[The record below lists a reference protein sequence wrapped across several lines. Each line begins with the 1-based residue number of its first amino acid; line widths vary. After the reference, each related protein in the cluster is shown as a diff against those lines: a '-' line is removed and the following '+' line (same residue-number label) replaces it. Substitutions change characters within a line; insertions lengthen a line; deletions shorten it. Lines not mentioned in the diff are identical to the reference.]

1 MTTLITGGTGF
12 TGSFLARHLTKTT
25 NEDLILFDY
34 IINEKRIHDL
44 KDNSRVKI
52 IQGNLSSWSEITK
65 LSDSSQ
71 GIDNIF
77 HFGSLM
83 PPFTE
88 TSTETAFQVNIQ
100 GTFNILEFAHLSGAS
115 NVFYASSAAV
125 YSPGVDLPIT
135 EKSYR
140 EPLTM
145 YGVGKVCSEVMGVYY
160 RRRKNINFLTLRFP
174 AIIGPGRSGAGMTIY
189 ANNII
194 QFPAQGMKAI
204 CNVEPDITIP
214 ILYIKDVTR
223 LLGSLLEHED
233 INEPAYNLDG
243 FWVSAQELA
252 HLVQKEIPEAVI
264 EYEPDSELSILLRFL
279 SMMEGDDALVRKDL
293 EFNPIYTPEKL
304 VKDFILEVQ
313 RNPNYKV

>member
-12 TGSFLARHLTKTT
+12 TGSFLARHLIETT
-25 NEDLILFDY
+25 NEELILFDY

-44 KDNSRVKI
+44 KDNSRVEI
-52 IQGNLSSWSEITK
+52 IRGDISNWSEIK
-65 LSDSSQ
+65 CLSRSFQ
-71 GIDNIF
+71 EICNIF

-88 TSTETAFQVNIQ
+88 TKTKTAFQVNIQ
-100 GTFNILEFAHLSGAS
+100 GTFNILEYAHLFGVT
-115 NVFYASSAAV
+115 NVFYASSAAI

-135 EKSYR
+135 EKTYR

-160 RRRKNINFLTLRFP
+160 RRRKNINFVTLRFP
-174 AIIGPGRSGAGMTIY
+174 ALIGPGRSGAGMTMY

-194 QFPAQGMKAI
+194 QYPAQGMKAI
-204 CNVEPDITIP
+204 CNVDSDITIP
-214 ILYIKDVTR
+214 MLYIKDATR
-223 LLGSLLEHED
+223 LLGSLLKRD
-233 INEPAYNLDG
+233 IIEPAYNFDG

-252 HLVQKEIPEAVI
+252 YLVQNEIPNAVI
-264 EYEPDSELSILLRFL
+264 EYKSETELSFLLKFL
-279 SMMEGDDALVRKDL
+279 SMMEGDDTLVRKDL
-293 EFNPIYTPEKL
+293 EFKPVYTPEKF

-313 RNPNYKV
+313 RNPHYHI